1 MPKLNQKTKSGFTII
16 EVVLVLAIAGLIFL
30 MVFLALPALQ
40 RSQRDTS
47 RRDALAGFATQIT
60 NYQSNNRGRLP
71 QTTADAWGKFL
82 TSYMKQE
89 GDQFDEGEG
98 EFVDPD
104 GTNYGIT
111 NASICTLKNKAC
123 STPGTGNFLEEST
136 SVSGGAEL
144 KTADAEF
151 NHTIY
156 IVYGAKCDGEAVVP
170 VTGNG
175 SRQVAFLYKLEG
187 GGVYC
192 NSNS

>member
-1 MPKLNQKTKSGFTII
+1 MQNNLRKTNPGFTII

-40 RSQRDTS
+40 RSQRDTQ
-47 RRDALAGFATQIT
+47 RRDALAEFSTQIT

-71 QTTADAWGKFL
+71 TSSDWSNFL
-82 TSYMKQE
+82 NNYMKQ
-89 GDQFDEGEG
+89 DDG
-98 EFVDPD
+98 EFYDPD
-104 GTNYGIT
+104 GEPYTIT
-111 NASICTLKNKAC
+111 SSSVCTLSSGSCKA
-123 STPGTGNFLEEST
+123 S
-136 SVSGGAEL
+136 SGGSFLNNGEL
-144 KTADAEF
+144 NNSNNEF

-156 IVYGAKCDGEAVVP
+156 IVYGAKCDGEKVVS

-175 SRQVAFLYKLEG
+175 SRQMAFLYKLEG

>member
-1 MPKLNQKTKSGFTII
+1 MPKNYQKTKSGFTII

-47 RRDALAGFATQIT
+47 RRDALSEFATQIT

-71 QTTADAWGKFL
+71 AATAAGWASFL
-82 TSYMKQE
+82 TNYMKQAGE
-89 GDQFDEGEG
+89 QFEEGEG

-104 GTNYGIT
+104 GVNYGIT
-111 NASICTLKNKAC
+111 NASICTLNGNVCK
-123 STPGTGNFLEEST
+123 TGGGNFLSAGT
-136 SVSGGAEL
+136 VGGTL
-144 KTADAEF
+144 NNSNNEF

-156 IVYGAKCDGEAVVP
+156 IVYGAKCDGEEVVP

-175 SRQVAFLYKLEG
+175 SRQVAFLYKMEG